1 MEIHNHGAEVS
12 QVAKNKQAD
21 GRNHGEAVS
30 EVAKGKSATQAAKD
44 MTNATLMTAM
54 EEVSLSAGQESLAL
68 LYRAAVEAID
78 EHLAPY
84 LGENSTQKSLD
95 EGVDYSPEATAD
107 RIVGFATQF
116 FSMYQ
121 GQNSNL
127 SFDEQLD
134 GFMNI
139 IGDAIDS
146 GIDEARGILDGLQV
160 LNGDIKDNVDKTQA
174 LVHEGLQAFRDSF
187 YQDDPVEEPVEA

>member
-1 MEIHNHGAEVS
+1 MEIYNHGAEVS
-12 QVAKNKQAD
+12 QVAKNKPTD
-21 GRNHGEAVS
+21 GSNHGQAVS

-84 LGENSTQKSLD
+84 LGENSTQKGLD
-95 EGVDYSPEATAD
+95 QGIDYSPEATAD
-107 RIVGFATQF
+107 RIVSFGTQF
-116 FSMYQ
+116 FGMYQ
-121 GQNSNL
+121 QQNSNL

-134 GFMNI
+134 GFMTV
-139 IGDAIDS
+139 IGDAIEQ
-146 GIDEARGILDGLQV
+146 GIGEAKDILEGLQV
-160 LNGDIKDNVDKTQA
+160 FNGDIKTNANKTHE
-174 LVHEGLQAFRDSF
+174 LVLEGLQEFRDSF
-187 YQDDPVEEPVEA
+187 YKDEASEVAEE

>member
-12 QVAKNKQAD
+12 QAAKNKPID
-21 GRNHGEAVS
+21 GSNHGQAVS

-44 MTNATLMTAM
+44 MTNATLMAAM

-84 LGENSTQKSLD
+84 LGENSAQKGLD
-95 EGVDYSPEATAD
+95 QGIDYSPEATAD
-107 RIVGFATQF
+107 RIVSFGTQF
-116 FSMYQ
+116 FVMYQ
-121 GQNSNL
+121 QQNSNL

-134 GFMNI
+134 GFMTV
-139 IGDAIDS
+139 IGDAIEQ
-146 GIDEARGILDGLQV
+146 GIGEAKEILEGLQV
-160 LNGDIKDNVDKTQA
+160 FNGDIKANANKTHE
-174 LVHEGLQAFRDSF
+174 LVLEGLQEFRDSF
-187 YQDDPVEEPVEA
+187 YKDDVSEVVEE